1 MSARHFL
8 QSNWQSI
15 AIAVTVAAVACAF
28 LVIWL
33 SMPPH
38 AIVMATGPE
47 GGTYYELG
55 ERYRTVLARSGVEV
69 RLVPTAGSV
78 ENLAKLLD
86 PRSGVSLALMQGGIA
101 GTGAAS
107 ELKSLGT
114 MFYEPYW
121 WFRRV
126 DVEGVGVAS
135 VRGRKISI
143 GPEGSG
149 TRALSLKLLTSVGID
164 GRNSELLALAPRET
178 AERLSA
184 GDIDVAFL
192 IASWD
197 SPVVRELIADS
208 RIALSGYP
216 RADALVA
223 LNPFLSKLTVPRGAE
238 AMLPRVPA
246 ARVTR
251 SSEQR
256 QRRL

>member
-86 PRSGVSLALMQGGIA
+86 PRSGVSLALMQG
-101 GTGAAS
+101 
-107 ELKSLGT
+107 ELPAQEPPQNSSHLGLCST
-114 MFYEPYW
+114 SP
-121 WFRRV
+121 
-126 DVEGVGVAS
+126 
-135 VRGRKISI
+135 I
-143 GPEGSG
+143 GG
-149 TRALSLKLLTSVGID
+149 SVG
-164 GRNSELLALAPRET
+164 
-178 AERLSA
+178 
-184 GDIDVAFL
+184 
-192 IASWD
+192 
-197 SPVVRELIADS
+197 
-208 RIALSGYP
+208 
-216 RADALVA
+216 
-223 LNPFLSKLTVPRGAE
+223 LTLKA
-238 AMLPRVPA
+238 
-246 ARVTR
+246 
-251 SSEQR
+251 
-256 QRRL
+256 